1 MVNEVTEKPLKPGV
15 GGRFRAVEFYNLRR
29 KSAADP
35 LQVQAAVTYRTTTRR
50 RILRWANTS
59 TILRT

>member
-1 MVNEVTEKPLKPGV
+1 MVNEVTKNRWSRGV

-50 RILRWANTS
+50 RDPQVGEH
-59 TILRT
+59 